1 MRTTH
6 VGVEQLRPYGL
17 NSRRHPAVAQPLQ
30 TPRIRRLVLVIGLTL
45 VVAPLVLTAC
55 GDDNSSAND
64 GDKIQVVTTL
74 PLFADFVR
82 SVGGDR
88 VDVTSLLPLGA
99 DPHTFEPSPRDV
111 EPITKADVAF
121 ANGLDLEPGLIKVL
135 EANLP
140 DDTEL
145 VKLAETQP
153 SRLTNVDELA
163 PKAVAEDPHRWLDTT
178 QSDRYTEIIT
188 EHLADLDSASAPSY
202 QSNSDQYRV
211 AIADVHEY
219 LLGRMASISP
229 ENRKLV
235 TTHEAFD
242 WFAGSIGFTAVAAV
256 AESPGQEPSPNE
268 IADLTAAIKDQHI
281 PAVFSEPQISEE
293 SHILEQAAAD
303 AGVQV
308 CTLYSDSLDDEVST
322 YIEMMRFNAD
332 ELARCL
338 GGDTDD

>member
-1 MRTTH
+1 MSGLRT
-6 VGVEQLRPYGL
+6 LRIPRSSAFL
-17 NSRRHPAVAQPLQ
+17 AVLIAVPL
-30 TPRIRRLVLVIGLTL
+30 ILLL
-45 VVAPLVLTAC
+45 ASAC
-55 GDDNSSAND
+55 GGDDAPNTND
-64 GDKIQVVTTL
+64 DKIQVVTTL

-82 SVGGDR
+82 NVGGDR

-111 EPITKADVAF
+111 EPITKADIAF

-140 DDTEL
+140 DDAEL
-145 VKLAETQP
+145 VKLGEKTAEFWKTDDP
-153 SRLTNVDELA
+153 SFPD
-163 PKAVAEDPHRWLDTT
+163 DPHLWLNPALAENYLTIIMGDLAALDP
-178 QSDRYTEIIT
+178 QAGPGSAEYFVDRKGEF
-188 EHLADLDSASAPSY
+188 
-202 QSNSDQYRV
+202 NNRV
-211 AIADVHEY
+211 GREVSVY
-219 LLGRMASISP
+219 LLEKTAEIPRG
-229 ENRKLV
+229 NRKLV
-235 TTHEAFD
+235 TTHEAFHH
-242 WFAGSIGFTAVAAV
+242 FADVIGFEAVAAV

-268 IADLTAAIKDQHI
+268 IADLTAAIKDQNI

-338 GGDTDD
+338 GGD

>member
-1 MRTTH
+1 
-6 VGVEQLRPYGL
+6 
-17 NSRRHPAVAQPLQ
+17 
-30 TPRIRRLVLVIGLTL
+30 
-45 VVAPLVLTAC
+45 
-55 GDDNSSAND
+55 
-64 GDKIQVVTTL
+64 
-74 PLFADFVR
+74 
-82 SVGGDR
+82 
-88 VDVTSLLPLGA
+88 
-99 DPHTFEPSPRDV
+99 
-111 EPITKADVAF
+111 
-121 ANGLDLEPGLIKVL
+121 
-135 EANLP
+135 
-140 DDTEL
+140 
-145 VKLAETQP
+145 
-153 SRLTNVDELA
+153 
-163 PKAVAEDPHRWLDTT
+163 
-178 QSDRYTEIIT
+178 
-188 EHLADLDSASAPSY
+188 
-202 QSNSDQYRV
+202 
-211 AIADVHEY
+211 
-219 LLGRMASISP
+219 MASISP

>member
-30 TPRIRRLVLVIGLTL
+30 TRRIRRLVIGLAL
-45 VVAPLVLTAC
+45 VVAPLLLTAC
-55 GDDNSSAND
+55 GDDNSSASD
-64 GDKIQVVTTL
+64 SDKIQVVTTL

-82 SVGGDR
+82 NVGGDR

-111 EPITKADVAF
+111 EKITDADIAF
-121 ANGLDLEPGLIKVL
+121 ANGLDLEPSLINVL
-135 EANLP
+135 RANLP
-140 DDTEL
+140 DHAEL
-145 VKLAETQP
+145 VKLGEEKVP
-153 SRLTNVDELA
+153 STDDAAVELLIIGGDRHLWMDTNYSAQYARVIERKLNGL
-163 PKAVAEDPHRWLDTT
+163 DPAS
-178 QSDRYTEIIT
+178 QSSYEANYDRYEQAIKELRAYIRNTV
-188 EHLADLDSASAPSY
+188 
-202 QSNSDQYRV
+202 V
-211 AIADVHEY
+211 AVPA
-219 LLGRMASISP
+219 

-242 WFAGSIGFTAVAAV
+242 WFADSIGFTAVAAV

-268 IADLTAAIKDQHI
+268 IAELTAAIKDQNI

-322 YIEMMRFNAD
+322 YFEMMRFNAG

-338 GGDTDD
+338 GGDTND